1 MPTLEEISA
10 KADQLQTA
18 LDTEQQQVADLLA
31 EKNATIENLNGVITD
46 LQGQIADG
54 GTVEQRQA
62 VLDKLN
68 ALKADLEA
76 TVPPAGES
84 GTGEGQ

>member
-10 KADQLQTA
+10 KADELQTA
-18 LDTEQQQVADLLA
+18 LDAEQQQVQDLLA
-31 EKNATIENLNGVITD
+31 EKNATIENLNGVITE

-54 GTVEQRQA
+54 GTAEQRQA

-76 TVPPAGES
+76 TVPPTPES
-84 GTGEGQ
+84 GTGGGE